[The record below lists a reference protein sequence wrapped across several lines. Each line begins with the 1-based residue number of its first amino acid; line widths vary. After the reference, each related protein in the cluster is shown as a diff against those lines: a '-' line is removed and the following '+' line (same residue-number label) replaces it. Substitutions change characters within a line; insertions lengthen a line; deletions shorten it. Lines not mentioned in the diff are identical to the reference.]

1 MHGIIKQPLATP
13 ALPDLRNLGSI
24 LRILLAV
31 NGATL
36 LVAFARE
43 PRIAMIAAEW
53 ATLTAFVEPHLFA
66 ELALLWALQ
75 PWLARLDFRAGI
87 GIVTVITCVLAV
99 GVHAL
104 IPRMASEVEG
114 SLTRHLAFALAAQF
128 LLIGYFRLRAR
139 ALSPAIT
146 EARLQALQARIRP
159 HFLFNSITAVLSLMR
174 SEPRRAEAALE
185 DLADL
190 FRVLMRDNR
199 ELAPL
204 ADEVELCRQYL
215 ELEQLRLGERLVIDW
230 NVKSMP
236 GDALVPPLVL
246 QPLLENAV
254 YHGIEPL
261 TEQGVLSINIFLSRD
276 EVHAILKN
284 PYIANGA
291 RHQVGNKM
299 AIDNIRERL
308 ALHFDAE
315 ASLESRINRDTY
327 EVHIRMPY
335 RTQKPAIAG
344 NGTTTASKHDAQ
356 RDRGTQKRRQPR
368 HHSPLP
374 GTPATRIEPWLNHRC
389 AS

>member
-1 MHGIIKQPLATP
+1 MQGIIKQPPAAP
-13 ALPDLRNLGSI
+13 ALPDLRNLGTI

-36 LVAFARE
+36 LVALARE
-43 PRIAMIAAEW
+43 PRLPALATEW
-53 ATLTAFVEPHLFA
+53 ATLTGFVEPHVFA
-66 ELALLWALQ
+66 ELAVLWLVQ
-75 PWLARLDFRAGI
+75 PLLARLTDRQAVVA
-87 GIVTVITCVLAV
+87 VTVITCAIGV
-99 GVHAL
+99 GVNALLPTLAADAPGSLARHLVFALSAQFAL
-104 IPRMASEVEG
+104 IA
-114 SLTRHLAFALAAQF
+114 
-128 LLIGYFRLRAR
+128 YFRLRAR

-174 SEPRRAEAALE
+174 SEPRRAETALE

-215 ELEQLRLGERLVIDW
+215 DLEQLRLGERLVIDW

-254 YHGIEPL
+254 YHGIEPSAAP
-261 TEQGVLSINIFLSRD
+261 GILSINIFLSRD
-276 EVHAILKN
+276 EVHALLKN

-291 RHQVGNKM
+291 RHHAGNRM
-299 AIDNIRERL
+299 ALDNIRERL

-315 ASLESRINRDTY
+315 ASLESRVNRDTY

-335 RTQKPAIAG
+335 RTIKSVSAG
-344 NGTTTASKHDAQ
+344 NGSAATS
-356 RDRGTQKRRQPR
+356 RRERGADSRAEKRR
-368 HHSPLP
+368 
-374 GTPATRIEPWLNHRC
+374 EPYLDQQLAGMGRTGAGHV
-389 AS
+389 